1 MIGIDELE
9 NMDRAALV
17 AAWDQ
22 AFQTP
27 VPKGISRSFLR
38 WFLAFELQARR
49 CGGLP
54 KSVESALARDDNATV
69 AHPKAPALRPGGRLL
84 REWNGVTHVID
95 VTDTGFVWNG
105 APYRSLT
112 AIARGITG
120 THWSGPRF
128 FGLTGKTGS

>member
-1 MIGIDELE
+1 MITVDDLQS
-9 NMDRAALV
+9 MDRAALV

-38 WFLAFELQARR
+38 WFLAFELQAHQY
-49 CGGLP
+49 GGLP
-54 KSVESALARDDNATV
+54 KSVESALARDDNAAV
-69 AHPKAPALRPGGRLL
+69 VRPKTPALRPGGRLL

-105 APYRSLT
+105 TPYRSLT
-112 AIARGITG
+112 AIAREITG

-128 FGLTGKTGS
+128 FGLTGKTES